1 MENPKLRAVQF
12 FPVMVENKRM
22 GCLHDPQK
30 ISDKPLLI
38 PWEYVTLLPYLD
50 GNHSLLDIQ
59 AEYTRHFGD
68 LLFKEDLI
76 EFLQKLDH
84 YLFLDSARFHEFE
97 AKIKEAFLNAQ
108 VRPAFYSGL
117 SYSSDP
123 KKLREELTHYFTSE
137 NGPGFPACQETSKR
151 VTGLVAPHIDLS
163 SGGPCFAWAYS
174 ELIRSAVWP
183 DLFIILGTCHAGV
196 NRLFALT
203 DKSFQTPLGTITC
216 DKNFMRLLSKAY
228 GSDLYTESFLHR
240 SEHTI
245 EFQILFLQFI
255 REGFG
260 AERPPLNICPILCA
274 FTPGYLSENASEKET
289 YTGFIES
296 LRSAIADYDQSVCI
310 IASADLAHMGVKF
323 GDPRPLNRYALD
335 ACFRKDR
342 EMLEMVAIQDK
353 KGFLDHMMQEHDKR
367 RICGF
372 PPLTA
377 LLDLIPPSEGRLL
390 DYKHSIVDDQGSIVT
405 FAGMVFYEA

>member
-12 FPVMVENKRM
+12 FPVMVENRRM
-22 GCLHDPQK
+22 GCLHDPHK

-38 PWEYVTLLPYLD
+38 PWEFVTLLPYLD

-68 LLFKEDLI
+68 LLFKEDLM

-84 YLFLDSARFHEFE
+84 YLFLDSSRFHEFE
-97 AKIKEAFLNAQ
+97 ARIKQDFLRAQ

-117 SYSSDP
+117 SYASDP
-123 KKLREELTHYFTSE
+123 KKLREELTHYFTSQK
-137 NGPGFPACQETSKR
+137 GPGLPSHQEKSKR
-151 VTGLVAPHIDLS
+151 ITGLVAPHIDLS
-163 SGGPCFAWAYS
+163 SGGPCFAWAYA
-174 ELIRSAVWP
+174 ELMRTATWP

-196 NRLFALT
+196 NGLFALT
-203 DKSFQTPLGTITC
+203 DKSFQTPLGTIHC
-216 DKNFMRLLSKAY
+216 DKDFMELLSKAY
-228 GSDLYTESFLHR
+228 SSDLYAESFLHR

-255 REGFG
+255 RECLG
-260 AERPPLNICPILCA
+260 AEASPLTICPILCA
-274 FTPGYLSENASEKET
+274 FTPESLSDNTPEKGI

-296 LRSAIADYDQSVCI
+296 LRGVIADYDKSVCI
-310 IASADLAHMGVKF
+310 IASADLAHVGLKF
-323 GDPRPLNRYALD
+323 GDPRPLDRYALN

-342 EMLEMVAIQDK
+342 EMLEMIARQEK
-353 KGFLDHMMQEHDKR
+353 RGFLDHMTQEHYKR

-377 LLDLIPPSEGRLL
+377 MLDLIPPSEGTLL
-390 DYKHSIVDDQGSIVT
+390 NYDHSIVDDQGSIVS
-405 FAGMVFYEA
+405 FASMVFYED